1 MLFGFWIVFCLA
13 FCLVFC
19 FASYIPVRFKLG

>member
-1 MLFGFWIVFCLA
+1 MLFGFWIVFCLV